1 MNQQNLLQQLLLIG
15 VGTTSLVAEK
25 LRQVSNQWVKEG
37 RLNADQAK
45 AMVDDVLAHLKED
58 AAALDEAVQR
68 QTRQFLESL
77 GVPQQSEIDELR
89 GRIDRLEREV
99 RELKNRSW

>member
-89 GRIDRLEREV
+89 GRIDRLERDV

>member
-45 AMVDDVLAHLKED
+45 AMVDEVLTHLKED
-58 AAALDEAVQR
+58 AASLDAAVQR
-68 QTRQFLESL
+68 QTRQFLEGL

-89 GRIDRLEREV
+89 GRIDRLERDL

>member
-25 LRQVSNQWVKEG
+25 LRQVSDQWVKEG

-89 GRIDRLEREV
+89 GRIDRLERDV

>member
-15 VGTTSLVAEK
+15 VGTTSLVTEK
-25 LRQVSNQWVKEG
+25 LRQVSDQWVKEG

>member
-25 LRQVSNQWVKEG
+25 LRQVSDQWVKEG

-45 AMVDDVLAHLKED
+45 GMVDDVLAHLKED
-58 AAALDEAVQR
+58 AASLEEAVQR

-89 GRIDRLEREV
+89 GRIDRLERDV
-99 RELKNRSW
+99 RELKNRLW

>member
-25 LRQVSNQWVKEG
+25 LRQVSDQWVKEG

-45 AMVDDVLAHLKED
+45 AMVDEVLAHLKED
-58 AAALDEAVQR
+58 AATLDEAVQR

-77 GVPQQSEIDELR
+77 GVPQRSELDELR
-89 GRIDRLEREV
+89 GRIDRLERDV

>member
-25 LRQVSNQWVKEG
+25 LRQVSDQWVKEG

-45 AMVDDVLAHLKED
+45 AIVEEVLTHLRED
-58 AAALDEAVQR
+58 AASLDAAVQR

>member
-45 AMVDDVLAHLKED
+45 AMVDEVLAHLKED
-58 AAALDEAVQR
+58 AASLDEAVQR

-89 GRIDRLEREV
+89 GRIDRLERDV

>member
-25 LRQVSNQWVKEG
+25 LRQVSDQWVKEG

-45 AMVDDVLAHLKED
+45 AMVDEVLAHLKED
-58 AAALDEAVQR
+58 AATLDEAVQR
-68 QTRQFLESL
+68 KTRQFLESL
-77 GVPQQSEIDELR
+77 GVPQQSELDELR
-89 GRIDRLEREV
+89 GRIDRLERDV

>member
-45 AMVDDVLAHLKED
+45 AMVDEVLTHLKED
-58 AAALDEAVQR
+58 AASLDEAVQR
-68 QTRQFLESL
+68 QTRQFLEGL

-89 GRIDRLEREV
+89 GRIDRLERDL

>member
-25 LRQVSNQWVKEG
+25 LRQVSDQWVKEG

-45 AMVDDVLAHLKED
+45 VMVEEVLAHLKED
-58 AAALDEAVQR
+58 AATLDEAVQR

-77 GVPQQSEIDELR
+77 GVPQQSELDELR
-89 GRIDRLEREV
+89 GRIDRLERDV

>member
-1 MNQQNLLQQLLLIG
+1 MNQHNLLQQLLLIG

-25 LRQVSNQWVKEG
+25 LRQVSDQWVKEG

-45 AMVDDVLAHLKED
+45 AMVEDVLAHLRED
-58 AAALDEAVQR
+58 AASLDEAVQR

-77 GVPQQSEIDELR
+77 GVPKQSEIDELR
-89 GRIDRLEREV
+89 GRIDRLERDV
-99 RELKNRSW
+99 RELRNRSW

>member
-25 LRQVSNQWVKEG
+25 LRQVSDQWVKEG

-45 AMVDDVLAHLKED
+45 AMVEEVLAHLKED
-58 AAALDEAVQR
+58 AATLDEAVQR

-77 GVPQQSEIDELR
+77 GVPQQSELDELR
-89 GRIDRLEREV
+89 GRIDRLERDV

>member
-25 LRQVSNQWVKEG
+25 LRQVSDQWVKEG

-45 AMVDDVLAHLKED
+45 AIVEEVLTHLRED
-58 AAALDEAVQR
+58 AASLDAAVQR

-77 GVPQQSEIDELR
+77 GVAQQSEIDELR

>member
-25 LRQVSNQWVKEG
+25 LRQVSDQWVKEG

-45 AMVDDVLAHLKED
+45 AMVDEVLAHLKED
-58 AAALDEAVQR
+58 AASLDEAVQR

>member
-25 LRQVSNQWVKEG
+25 LRQVSDQWVKEG

-45 AMVDDVLAHLKED
+45 AIVDEVLAHLKED

-89 GRIDRLEREV
+89 GRIDRLERDV

>member
-25 LRQVSNQWVKEG
+25 LRQVSDQWVKEG

-45 AMVDDVLAHLKED
+45 AMVDEVLAHLKED
-58 AAALDEAVQR
+58 AASLDEAVQR

-89 GRIDRLEREV
+89 GRIDRLERDV

>member
-25 LRQVSNQWVKEG
+25 LRQVSDQWVKEG

-45 AMVDDVLAHLKED
+45 AMVDEVLAHLKED
-58 AAALDEAVQR
+58 AASLDEAVQR

-77 GVPQQSEIDELR
+77 GMPQQSEIDELR
-89 GRIDRLEREV
+89 GRIDRLERDV

>member
-45 AMVDDVLAHLKED
+45 AMVDEVLTHLKED
-58 AAALDEAVQR
+58 AASLDAVVQR
-68 QTRQFLESL
+68 QTRQFLEGL

-89 GRIDRLEREV
+89 GRIDRLERDL

>member
-25 LRQVSNQWVKEG
+25 LRQVSDQWVKEG

-45 AMVDDVLAHLKED
+45 AIVDEVLAHLKED
-58 AAALDEAVQR
+58 AASLDEAVQR

-89 GRIDRLEREV
+89 GRIDRLERDV

>member
-25 LRQVSNQWVKEG
+25 LRQVSDQWVKEG

-45 AMVDDVLAHLKED
+45 AMVDEVLAHLKED
-58 AAALDEAVQR
+58 AATLDEAVQR

-77 GVPQQSEIDELR
+77 GVPQQSELDELR
-89 GRIDRLEREV
+89 GRIDRLERDV

>member
-25 LRQVSNQWVKEG
+25 LRQVSDQWVKEG

-45 AMVDDVLAHLKED
+45 GMVDDVLAHLKED
-58 AAALDEAVQR
+58 AASLDEAVQR

-89 GRIDRLEREV
+89 GRIDRLERDV
-99 RELKNRSW
+99 RELKNRLW